1 MDAQRV
7 MNFGSPDISQ
17 GTFTN
22 LEDIVSNEDSGRDET
37 CGQKRK
43 RDAEFSETQL
53 RWQRELNNERA
64 ERCAAAK
71 AGRRCRRI
79 CRCQWRLCVWC
90 RDYMAP
96 EKILDDSPDSS
107 GGLIEDWCKTDD
119 GTVTREEQDVINVT
133 ETLSMYDRSN

>member
-22 LEDIVSNEDSGRDET
+22 LEDSGRDET
-37 CGQKRK
+37 CDQKRK

-79 CRCQWRLCVWC
+79 CRCQWQFCVWC
-90 RDYMAP
+90 CDY
-96 EKILDDSPDSS
+96 SPDSS

-119 GTVTREEQDVINVT
+119 GTVTREEQGRDQCDRNIVDV
-133 ETLSMYDRSN
+133 R